1 MPVFCQLTAKK
12 GGSVYV
18 NPEMV
23 RFVSAAP
30 DDGTIVNFA
39 DGKGIAVEGNP
50 KKVATML
57 SLARNAAP
65 ANRPQARATRP
76 QPS

>member
-12 GGSVYV
+12 GGSVFV

-23 RFVSAAP
+23 RFVSSAP

-39 DGKGIAVEGNP
+39 DGKGIAVEGDP

-57 SLARNAAP
+57 SLARNATP
-65 ANRPQARATRP
+65 GKRPPQRSPRP

>member
-12 GGSVYV
+12 GGSVFV
-18 NPEMV
+18 NPELV

-30 DDGTIVNFA
+30 DEGTVVSFA
-39 DGKGIAVEGNP
+39 DGKGIAVEGDP
-50 KKVATML
+50 KRVASML
-57 SLARNAAP
+57 SLARNASPAKRQAP
-65 ANRPQARATRP
+65 RASRP

>member
-12 GGSVYV
+12 GGSVFV
-18 NPEMV
+18 NPEQV

-39 DGKGIAVEGNP
+39 DGKGIAVEGDP

-65 ANRPQARATRP
+65 SKRPQPRATRP